1 MVLRRQVRPQQ
12 LDRSEAHRP
21 IRKPI
26 QDQREAA
33 RGAGGLDAVIG
44 LPLGEAQHVATVD
57 EERRI
62 SFSQVDVAGLQLGEM
77 GDDLGGHAALA
88 SDKRLELAEELG
100 IGEARKGN
108 ENTVLHVSL

>member
-1 MVLRRQVRPQQ
+1 
-12 LDRSEAHRP
+12 
-21 IRKPI
+21 
-26 QDQREAA
+26 
-33 RGAGGLDAVIG
+33 
-44 LPLGEAQHVATVD
+44 
-57 EERRI
+57 
-62 SFSQVDVAGLQLGEM
+62 M